1 MISLGNRLNVC
12 MLFSEPQG
20 FFFVY
25 TERERDE
32 LVHTIFDNLS
42 LWEVCDYIPLKAA
55 AVGYSLIQ
63 DSFHRRH

>member
-1 MISLGNRLNVC
+1 MYACYSVSLK
-12 MLFSEPQG
+12 G

-25 TERERDE
+25 TERDE

-42 LWEVCDYIPLKAA
+42 LWEVCDYILLKAA

-63 DSFHRRH
+63 DSFQH